1 MLVELSIVPLGC
13 GESLKAPVAAILDLI
28 DQSGLPYQLT
38 AMGTLIEGEWDEIM
52 SLIKSCHQTMRG
64 SHRRVITTIKI
75 DDREGARER
84 LTGKVRDVESAL
96 GRKLKT

>member
-28 DQSGLPYQLT
+28 DRSGLPYQLT

-52 SLIKSCHQTMRG
+52 SLVKSCHQTMRG